1 MENKYKLV
9 VRKEFRTNQQSLVPG
24 GSTVEVH
31 FEKRI
36 KVYDNIKNPTAYIK
50 AIKVMNADK
59 DEKIN
64 ATYVDGK
71 KTKHVWET
79 TK

>member
-1 MENKYKLV
+1 MEKNKVFVGQK
-9 VRKEFRTNQQSLVPG
+9 FRTNQQSTIPG
-24 GSTVEVH
+24 GSVVEVH
-31 FEKRI
+31 YESRI

-50 AIKVMNADK
+50 AIKAMNEAK
-59 DEKIN
+59 DEKII

-71 KTKHVWET
+71 KTKHVWEI